1 MKKMLI
7 ACITV
12 ITVLLCSATAG
23 FAYEMEY
30 DTFPDWKI
38 SIASPADEEAVFDSE
53 EGNYYIYTMD
63 FGSIPFVMVKPI
75 WDYESEEDLVYGFF
89 LDAMKASYDDLYV
102 ISDLA
107 PVTIRG
113 RDGYE
118 IDLGYTI
125 QGYPVLD
132 RRIFKTVGDITYM
145 FCSKEVGELEK
156 TLGTVLDDVFAESI
170 FLEEPE
176 VNPDTKTDAGSK
188 DTFNTRSGN
197 NKNDGPV
204 ENTGNDPNTDNE
216 PKGQDPTEVLTETID
231 DVSSFQW
238 DYDDDGVLESI
249 SISFTN
255 NGDTYH
261 SFNYIVIT
269 ESDGSTTDAY
279 LEHTWEIVDAQ
290 IITIP
295 GSGSFLLVQTGTDAY
310 GIEGT
315 SYGLIFE
322 DGELLIVQE
331 AVE

>member
-1 MKKMLI
+1 MKKMII

-38 SIASPADEEAVFDSE
+38 SIASPAGEEAVFDGE

-63 FGSIPFVMVKPI
+63 SGSIPFVMVKPI
-75 WDYESEEDLVYGFF
+75 WDYESEEDFVYGFF
-89 LDAMKASYDDLYV
+89 LDAMKTSYEDLYV

-107 PVTIRG
+107 PVTIRD

-118 IDLGYTI
+118 IDLGYTV

-132 RRIFKTVGDITYM
+132 RRIFRTVGDITYM
-145 FCSKEVGELEK
+145 FCSKEVGELEL

-176 VNPDTKTDAGSK
+176 ADPGTKADAGSK
-188 DTFNTRSGN
+188 DTFNTRN
-197 NKNDGPV
+197 QNDGTGT
-204 ENTGNDPNTDNE
+204 NTGKE
-216 PKGQDPTEVLTETID
+216 PAGQDPTDVLIETID

-238 DYDDDGVLESI
+238 DCDGDGVPESI

-269 ESDGSTTDAY
+269 EDDGSTTDAY
-279 LEHTWEIVDAQ
+279 LEHSWEIVEAE

-295 GSGSFLLVQTGTDAY
+295 EGGSFLLVQTGTDAY
-310 GIEGT
+310 GVEGT

-331 AVE
+331 DVG